1 MDMLSNGKISA
12 VVPVTNLARARNFYE
27 GTLGLTPNSNVE
39 SAGAIEYENAGSML
53 ILYERETPTSG
64 EHTTLGFML
73 SAADFEAAVDGLRAK
88 GVTFD
93 VWNPPGVEL
102 SWDSKGVMR
111 MDNGASAWFKDPD
124 GNVISLM
131 TGTMG

>member
-1 MDMLSNGKISA
+1 MLSNANISA
-12 VVPVTNLARARNFYE
+12 VVPVTNLARAREFYE
-27 GTLGLTPNSNVE
+27 RTLGLTPNNIVE
-39 SAGAIEYENAGSML
+39 IAGAVEYENGGSML
-53 ILYERETPTSG
+53 TIYERATATSG

-73 SAADFEAAVDGLRAK
+73 SSGDFEAAVDALLAK
-88 GVTFD
+88 GVTMD
-93 VWNPPGVEL
+93 TWNPPGVEL